1 MIGGVGVNGKLE
13 VAGAVDDLAAGAVNG
28 LIVGVVALS
37 TGDLSKVGISG
48 IVGFRSGFLVS
59 SLGNSGLLSADLV
72 GLELEAGG
80 VGITGFSII
89 GLTVISLGDSFFKSG
104 FISGLSGLSGL
115 VVDDVVVAHTSQ
127 LSERQTRNFA
137 CVTNTLSGAPMASN
151 CSWTVL
157 LV

>member
-104 FISGLSGLSGL
+104 FISGLSGL